1 MLRVSVIKC
10 GWKQGLI
17 STPSSTCTVHVI
29 RPTCIR
35 YITLRLST
43 VMKAVETWTVLTEN
57 KKEAE

>member
-1 MLRVSVIKC
+1 MLRVSVIKR
-10 GWKQGLI
+10 GWNQGLI

-29 RPTCIR
+29 RPMR

-43 VMKAVETWTVLTEN
+43 VTKAVETWTVLTEN